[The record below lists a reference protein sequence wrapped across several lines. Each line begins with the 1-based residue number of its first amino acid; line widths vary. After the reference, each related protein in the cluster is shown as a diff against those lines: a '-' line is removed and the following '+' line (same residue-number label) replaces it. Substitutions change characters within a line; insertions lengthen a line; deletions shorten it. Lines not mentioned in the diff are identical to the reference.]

1 MSDGSM
7 GDAGGGGGDFGSG
20 YAGYGTGGK
29 LSAYLMA
36 IMGLVGAV
44 GVLVYA
50 PSAWGLAAL
59 FFVSAA
65 LTLFFA
71 HAGPKF
77 QAWNEQRLKR
87 KPGEEPTM
95 HDLE

>member
-7 GDAGGGGGDFGSG
+7 GDAGGGGGDFGGG
-20 YAGYGTGGK
+20 YAGSSGGK
-29 LSAYLMA
+29 FSAYLTA
-36 IMGLVGAV
+36 IIGVVGAV

-50 PSAWGLAAL
+50 PSEWWLVVL
-59 FFVSAA
+59 FLVCAA
-65 LTLFFA
+65 LTLLFA

-77 QAWNEQRLKR
+77 QRWNAQRLKR